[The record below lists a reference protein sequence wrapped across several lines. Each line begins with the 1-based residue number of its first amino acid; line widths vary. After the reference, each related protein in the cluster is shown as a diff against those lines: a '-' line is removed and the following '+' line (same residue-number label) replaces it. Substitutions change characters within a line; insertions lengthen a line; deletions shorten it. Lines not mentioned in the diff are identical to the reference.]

1 MNPNSRSDS
10 AVAIPAPEL
19 RPLPAASAKPL
30 KVTYPPTT
38 VQVRVE
44 RTRILIVEDHQL
56 VREGLRRLLDLQ
68 PDFVVIGEARD
79 GEEALHLAST
89 LQPDVMLLDFSMP
102 KKSGLDVIREL
113 GRTPIRTILLT
124 AGVQKPDV
132 MKLLELGARGVV
144 LKGTPTELLYKCIR
158 SVQRG
163 EVWIGRET
171 VADVVE
177 KLATHVVDGLIASQ
191 TYAFGLTRRELEI
204 LKPLV
209 EGETNKGIAERLSV
223 GLDTVK
229 HHLTN
234 IFDKTGVSN
243 RLELALFALHHGLV
257 KKD

>member
-1 MNPNSRSDS
+1 MNPNSRSGS
-10 AVAIPAPEL
+10 ATAVPAPEL

-30 KVTYPPTT
+30 KVTHPPTT

-68 PDFVVIGEARD
+68 PDFLVIGEARD
-79 GEEALHLAST
+79 GDEALRLAT
-89 LQPDVMLLDFSMP
+89 ELQPDVMLLDFSMP
-102 KKSGLDVIREL
+102 NKSGLDVIREL
-113 GRTPIRTILLT
+113 GHTRIRTILLT
-124 AGVQKPDV
+124 AGVKKPDV
-132 MKLLELGARGVV
+132 LELLQRGVRGVV
-144 LKGTPTELLYKCIR
+144 LKGAPTDLLYKGIR

-163 EVWIGRET
+163 EVWIGREM

-177 KLATHVVDGLIASQ
+177 QLATQAKGGFAARPRD
-191 TYAFGLTRRELEI
+191 FGLTPRELEI
-204 LKPLV
+204 LRPLV
-209 EGETNKGIAERLSV
+209 EGDTNKGIAERLSV

-234 IFDKTGVSN
+234 IFDKTGASN

-257 KKD
+257 KE